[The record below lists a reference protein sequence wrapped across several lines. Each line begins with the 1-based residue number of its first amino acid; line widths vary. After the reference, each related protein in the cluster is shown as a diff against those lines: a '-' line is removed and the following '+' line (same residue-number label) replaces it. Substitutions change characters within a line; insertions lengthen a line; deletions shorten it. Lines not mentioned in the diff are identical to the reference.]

1 MRREEVHDR
10 TKIHLL
16 AFFWCLLL
24 SHESVHL
31 GVERRWFPFLSCS
44 RDWGGLKDVGV
55 VGWRRDR
62 IERKMSEFGLASM
75 QCLRRE
81 IRGVPLLELRL
92 SSYPDGLGCLM
103 GLQMGAVDAERD
115 GSAH

>member
-1 MRREEVHDR
+1 MVS
-10 TKIHLL
+10 
-16 AFFWCLLL
+16 FFIVQSRLRWISKMSELWA
-24 SHESVHL
+24 
-31 GVERRWFPFLSCS
+31 GV
-44 RDWGGLKDVGV
+44 
-55 VGWRRDR
+55 
-62 IERKMSEFGLASM
+62 ERKMSEFGLASM